1 MFPLSIR
8 LLRTEKGDVTDYSD
22 IARAVNTFFIE
33 QIEHMAVGIDNEAG
47 QSIQN
52 EQRIMVPQF
61 HFTPVDERT
70 VMDLLWKF
78 DVFYLQHGQRHIL
91 KFSVMLIVLIN
102 KRKHKIKIDIK

>member
-33 QIEHMAVGIDNEAG
+33 RIEHTAVGIHDEAG

-78 DVFYLQHGQRHIL
+78 DVLFFVYTSKGPETNNMIGDA
-91 KFSVMLIVLIN
+91 S
-102 KRKHKIKIDIK
+102 